1 MKTKLKAINSKLN
14 SAGERISDL
23 EDRMMEITQSEKQ
36 TERQIKKKKSSIQDL
51 WNNIKHANLCIIG
64 IPEGEEREKRIKK
77 ILFEEIMA
85 ENVWNQ
91 KKEIDIQVEEAQ
103 RVPNKMNPNRPTP
116 THIIIKMTKF
126 KDRGF

>member
-85 ENVWNQ
+85 ENV
-91 KKEIDIQVEEAQ
+91 
-103 RVPNKMNPNRPTP
+103 
-116 THIIIKMTKF
+116 
-126 KDRGF
+126 